1 MSMKRLIGRVMAEAE
16 DKSRQ
21 IGIAKTIGDQLGGI
35 GRVKMMTGAKRFQV
49 LPEQGDY
56 LGGLDIQFPLPK
68 HKGAVNYFRVLLAGN
83 DTYTVEVGVDRG
95 GARKVKDTANDVY
108 AEDLVDL
115 FEKLTGLYLRFG
127 R

>member
-1 MSMKRLIGRVMAEAE
+1 MSMNLLIGRVIAEAE

-49 LPEQGDY
+49 LPEQGGY

-68 HKGAVNYFRVLLAGN
+68 HKGAVNYFRVSLAGN

-95 GARKVKDTANDVY
+95 GSRKVKDTVNDVY

-115 FEKLTGLYLRFG
+115 FEKLTGLYLNLR
-127 R
+127 